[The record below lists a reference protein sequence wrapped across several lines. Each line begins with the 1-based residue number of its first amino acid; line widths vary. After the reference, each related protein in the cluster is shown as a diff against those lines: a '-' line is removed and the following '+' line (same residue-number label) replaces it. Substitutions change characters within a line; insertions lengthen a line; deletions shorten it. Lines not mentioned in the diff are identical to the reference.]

1 VTDEA
6 KGPRAAAAVAAV
18 GPVDAP
24 LAARRSRATIVD
36 VAGAAGVSKS
46 LASRALRG
54 EPGVSEESRRRIGE
68 AAEALGY
75 RINSAA
81 RSLVL
86 GVSGLVGVILNDIG
100 NQHHTAIVA
109 GVEAEARERG
119 AEVILAHGGHSV
131 SELQNRIDTMVGL
144 RVDGLIIVSSWVPH
158 VALDNVGREIPTV
171 VVARLDGPPE
181 SIDTIASDDIAGAR
195 AAALHL
201 LATGRRRI
209 GYVTRSTSATSD
221 ARRRGVDE
229 ALATAGI
236 RSSHHVLDRADA
248 AGLRALLARREFDAV
263 LLNNDQTAADVIRVA
278 RDLGISVPAELAVI
292 GYDDTP
298 LAAALIPTLSSVDQ
312 PQELMGRRAVQALAE
327 RQNGRTEPLR
337 EYFPPTLVV
346 RDSSA
351 PADGDSAL
359 EGGTGLE

>member
-1 VTDEA
+1 MAEPT
-6 KGPRAAAAVAAV
+6 PT
-18 GPVDAP
+18 PV
-24 LAARRSRATIVD
+24 RRGRATIVD
-36 VAGAAGVSKS
+36 VAAAARVSKS

-54 EPGVSEESRRRIGE
+54 EPGVSEESRRRINE
-68 AAEALGY
+68 AAESLGY

-86 GVSGLVGVILNDIG
+86 GVSGLIGVILNDIG

-131 SELQNRIDTMVGL
+131 SELQSRIDTMVGL

-158 VALDNVGREIPTV
+158 ATLDTVGREIPTV
-171 VVARLDGPPE
+171 VVARLDDPPE
-181 SIDTIASDDIAGAR
+181 SIDTIASDDEAGAR
-195 AAALHL
+195 AAVEQL

-209 GYVTRSTSATSD
+209 GYVTRSASATSA
-221 ARRRGVDE
+221 ARGRGLDQ
-229 ALATAGI
+229 ALTQVGI
-236 RSSHHVLDRADA
+236 RGSQHVLPRDDT
-248 AGLRALLARREFDAV
+248 GDLRALLARREFDAV

-278 RDLGISVPAELAVI
+278 RDLGISVPTDLAVI

-312 PQELMGRRAVQALAE
+312 PQQLMGRRAVQALAE

-337 EYFPPTLVV
+337 EFFPPTLVV

-351 PADGDSAL
+351 PTTAEPTTTEPPTAKPPSA
-359 EGGTGLE
+359 GGAQA